1 MIILYLWCIF
11 LELFLIW
18 VTLETGTPLGALIVV
33 GVCVAIHIIVYLE
46 QKEFKNED

>member
-18 VTLETGTPLGALIVV
+18 VTLDTGTPLGALIVA
-33 GVCVAIHIIVYLE
+33 GVCVTIHIIAYLE
-46 QKEFKNED
+46 IKDLKNED